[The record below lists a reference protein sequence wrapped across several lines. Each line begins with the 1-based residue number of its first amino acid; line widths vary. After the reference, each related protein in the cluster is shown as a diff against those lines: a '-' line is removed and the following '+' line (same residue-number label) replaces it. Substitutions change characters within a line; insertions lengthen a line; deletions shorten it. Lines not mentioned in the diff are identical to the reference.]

1 VRISKRSPIRRP
13 LLKLPG
19 QKLDDELDDFL
30 IDHFLAPL
38 MLVVMLGAMCLVE
51 WVGYLRSSPR
61 QPWTYTCVLVCAM
74 AAIAFHW
81 RRQWRKA
88 QAIKLGR
95 NGERAVAEYLNIRL
109 DPDSR
114 VLHGVPIEGGEAD
127 HVLICT
133 RGVFVIETKARTLP
147 ILGEPVVHISDA
159 GLRVQ
164 GFKQDRDPIAQVKRY
179 MEGLDRLMPELAT
192 YNLKTRGIVLFPS
205 WKIVDD
211 RKDASLVWVLEP
223 KELEDRLPREPLRLK
238 PNDVLHL
245 TRKLASCVRPEET
258 TSQR

>member
-1 VRISKRSPIRRP
+1 VPKSNRSPIRRP

-19 QKLDDELDDFL
+19 EKLNDNLDDFL

-38 MLVVMLGAMCLVE
+38 MLVAMLGAMCLVE
-51 WVGYLRSSPR
+51 WVGYLRDSPR
-61 QPWTYTCVLVCAM
+61 QPWTFTCVLVGAM
-74 AAIAFHW
+74 VATALHW

-109 DPDSR
+109 GPDSR
-114 VLHGVPIEGGEAD
+114 VLHGIALEGGEAD

-133 RGVFVIETKARTLP
+133 HGVFVIETKSRTLP
-147 ILGEPVVHISDA
+147 VIGEPVVHVSDQ

-164 GFKQDRDPIAQVKRY
+164 GLRPDRDPLAQVERY
-179 MEGLDRLMPELAT
+179 MDALQRLLPELAA
-192 YNLKTRGIVLFPS
+192 YKLMPRGIVLFPS

-211 RKDASLVWVLEP
+211 RTKAHRVWVLEP
-223 KELEDRLPREPLRLK
+223 KDLENRLAREPLCLEPK
-238 PNDVLHL
+238 DVVQL
-245 TRKLASCVRPEET
+245 TRRLASCVRPEGNAAN
-258 TSQR
+258 R